1 MNKVPSLRFKT
12 NYMKKLCLIF
22 ISITCFTLLS
32 NKLFSQKM
40 QTPLLNH
47 IAVYVND
54 LKVSTNFYETIIG
67 LSQIPEPFKDGR
79 HTWFALGNT
88 GQLHLISGAEK
99 GLKREK
105 NSHLCFSVKSI
116 EDFLTVLNKNE
127 VKFENWKG
135 EGNAIT
141 LRVDGVKQ
149 IYFQDPDGYW
159 IEINNDK

>member
-1 MNKVPSLRFKT
+1 MRKIILIIILAIP
-12 NYMKKLCLIF
+12 LC
-22 ISITCFTLLS
+22 SIS

-47 IAVYVND
+47 IAVYVNN
-54 LKVSTNFYETIIG
+54 LEVSTKFYESVIG

-79 HTWFALGNT
+79 HTWFTLGSA

-116 EDFLTVLNKNE
+116 EEFIAVLDKND
-127 VKFENWKG
+127 VIYENWKG
-135 EGNAIT
+135 ESKSVT

-159 IEINNDK
+159 IEINNDC

>member
-1 MNKVPSLRFKT
+1 MRKFILIIITVIP
-12 NYMKKLCLIF
+12 LC
-22 ISITCFTLLS
+22 SIS

-40 QTPLLNH
+40 QTPTLNH
-47 IAVYVND
+47 IAVYIKN
-54 LKVSTNFYETIIG
+54 LEISTKFYESVIG

-79 HTWFALGNT
+79 HTWFSLGNA

-99 GLKREK
+99 GFTREK

-116 EDFLTVLNKNE
+116 EEFIAVLDKNN
-127 VKFENWKG
+127 VLYENWKG
-135 EGNAIT
+135 ESKSVT

-159 IEINNDK
+159 IEMNDAK